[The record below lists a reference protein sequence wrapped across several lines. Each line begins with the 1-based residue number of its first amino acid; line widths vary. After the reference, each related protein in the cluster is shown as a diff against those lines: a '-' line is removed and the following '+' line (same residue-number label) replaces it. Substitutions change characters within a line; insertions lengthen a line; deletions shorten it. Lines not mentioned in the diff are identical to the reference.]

1 MKPKKPSGRPRLP
14 RPDTLP
20 GRIGARLEA
29 SRESR
34 GLTQTQLVA
43 ASGVS
48 LGTLARYERG
58 EVDPQAG
65 VLAALA
71 AALGMTGRELLRPV
85 KGW

>member
-1 MKPKKPSGRPRLP
+1 
-14 RPDTLP
+14 
-20 GRIGARLEA
+20 
-29 SRESR
+29 
-34 GLTQTQLVA
+34 LTQTQLVA